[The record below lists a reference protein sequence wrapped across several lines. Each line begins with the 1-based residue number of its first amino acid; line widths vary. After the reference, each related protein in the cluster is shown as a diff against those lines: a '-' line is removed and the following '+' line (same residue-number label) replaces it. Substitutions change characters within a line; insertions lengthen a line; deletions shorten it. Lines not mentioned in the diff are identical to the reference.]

1 MNSNDIIKISIVQTS
16 QLNFFKSNQ
25 LNIYKNISLNTFKMI
40 LNYKISKIISQ
51 FFQSHSFFL
60 IIQFGLISNY

>member
-25 LNIYKNISLNTFKMI
+25 LNIYKNISLNTFKII
-40 LNYKISKIISQ
+40 LNYKIIKIIS
-51 FFQSHSFFL
+51 
-60 IIQFGLISNY
+60 